1 MVRLL
6 RPLLVAAIAL
16 ALGSGCRADDDYVMA
31 PPNTNNPP
39 GSGNGGDARTADASD
54 GGDGTLRARVCVVA
68 DLRQPQICSPDDNVG
83 VVVSER
89 GTQNQTTTTTSGA
102 FDLQVSGTDVAILE
116 VGVGSSALVPSIVA
130 IDLRDPASTIPV
142 PASRP
147 YLALRQALGPTEP
160 DGTGT
165 IAAYY
170 LDTREAA
177 LAGVVVEAPAGAA
190 NAPWYDVAGSAPAPW
205 NQEAETG
212 PFGAALLFGVPA
224 GSTTVAAVGPG
235 LEDLSVSGV
244 LVVDDRVTFVTV
256 GQD

>member
-1 MVRLL
+1 MVRSI
-6 RPLLVAAIAL
+6 LVAAIAL
-16 ALGSGCRADDDYVMA
+16 VLGGGCRADDEYPTV
-31 PPNTNNPP
+31 PP
-39 GSGNGGDARTADASD
+39 GGGGPPGGSNGGDARTADASD
-54 GGDGTLRARVCVVA
+54 GGADGTVRARVCVVA

-89 GTQNQTTTTTSGA
+89 GTQNQATTTTGGA
-102 FDLQVSGTDVAILE
+102 FELQVTATDVAVLE
-116 VGVGSSALVPSIVA
+116 IGVGSSALVASIVPV
-130 IDLRDPASTIPV
+130 DLRDPPPTMPV
-142 PASRP
+142 PAARP
-147 YLALRQALGPTEP
+147 FQALRQALGPSEP

-170 LDTREAA
+170 LDAREAA
-177 LAGVVVEAPAGAA
+177 LPGVVVEAPAGAA
-190 NAPWYDVAGSAPAPW
+190 NAPWYDLAGNTPAPW

-224 GSTTVAAVGPG
+224 GPAAVGAVGPG

-256 GQD
+256 GQGD